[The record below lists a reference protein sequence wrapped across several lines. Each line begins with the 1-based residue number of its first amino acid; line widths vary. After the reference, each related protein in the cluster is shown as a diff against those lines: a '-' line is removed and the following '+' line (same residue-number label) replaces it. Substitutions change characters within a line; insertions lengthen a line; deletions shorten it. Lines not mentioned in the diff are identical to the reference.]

1 MTMANS
7 KDSRKDTA
15 ASSSSTPQPNTDRDR
30 ETAAEIERIRN
41 KFRNFLC
48 SLGLVRCSITI
59 CALVLERA
67 DPDSRADIAH
77 FLRTDA
83 RARLDEEVAAAKT
96 LLGEFRP
103 DQATSRRPASME

>member
-67 DPDSRADIAH
+67 DSESRADIAH